1 MALRL
6 LPFRQYNETDVI
18 NLYQVVP
25 TGTNSMDTP
34 FVNGGNDNGV
44 LVKAVNADFSADPIS
59 YATDSYLGKTDY
71 PFIGRDQ
78 YPSTPLTCNEAAS
91 GDAGVLGVTLRQ
103 TLTYDENGEKLLYYP
118 QKAIE
123 MQAVLTGQAVP
134 ILGKGVITL
143 DNDVAFTTAPTAIGQ
158 YVFPSATEGGKFD
171 AFSYAGKSTHVSGS
185 SYSDEPVMNIGTVI
199 ATGNRINRGVSADYF
214 AGASVGTG
222 AANTNGAFSVI
233 KLDV

>member
-18 NLYQVVP
+18 NLYKVVP
-25 TGTNSMDTP
+25 TGTNSMASP

-44 LVKAVNADFSADPIS
+44 LVKVSAGDFTLDPVS
-59 YATDSYLGKTDY
+59 YEANTAASDGGNYLGKTDY

-78 YPSTPLTCNEAAS
+78 YPTVNLAVNEAAS
-91 GDAGVLGVTLRQ
+91 GQAGCLGVTLRQ
-103 TLTYDENGEKLLYYP
+103 TLTYDENGEKLLYNP

-134 ILGKGVITL
+134 VLTKGVITL
-143 DNDVAFTTAPTAIGQ
+143 DNATAFSTAPTAVGQ
-158 YVFPSATEGGKFD
+158 KVYPGGPGGGGQFQITTDATPD
-171 AFSYAGKSTHVSGS
+171 IDSV
-185 SYSDEPVMNIGTVI
+185 GTVI
-199 ATGNRINRGVSADYF
+199 ATGNRINRGYAPDYF

-222 AANTNGAFSVI
+222 NATTAGAFSVV
-233 KLDV
+233 KLDVS

>member
-18 NLYQVVP
+18 NLYKVLP
-25 TGTNSMDTP
+25 SGTDSMATP

-44 LVKAVNADFSADPIS
+44 LVKVSAGDFTLDPITYVS
-59 YATDSYLGKTDY
+59 DSYLGKTDY

-78 YPSTPLTCNEAAS
+78 YPTVNLTVNEASS
-91 GDAGVLGVTLRQ
+91 GEAATLGVTLRQ

-134 ILGKGVITL
+134 VLTKGVITL
-143 DNDVAFTTAPTAIGQ
+143 DGATAFETAPTAVGQ
-158 YVFPSATEGGKFD
+158 KVYGAVST
-171 AFSYAGKSTHVSGS
+171 AGQFTANSNPDSNNNSV
-185 SYSDEPVMNIGTVI
+185 GTVI

-222 AANTNGAFSVI
+222 VATTAGAFYVI
-233 KLDV
+233 KLDVS